1 MQANLLNR
9 KSRRSSKSKRLH
21 RESGVTILEMVV
33 AMLILT
39 IGLLGL
45 AASIGYA
52 VTVSNKGRNLTNSK
66 LLVVSIL
73 EQMEKLRNTES
84 GTIEELTF
92 GQIANAGQV
101 DNTGALRNF
110 AGFPTDF
117 QPLSINPGPDGIFG
131 TADDLINPGPDNIYG
146 TADDFTDTTWAVTGY
161 TRQITITSLNA
172 NLKRIQVTLRY
183 PDAGGKLRDLVAVS
197 YLNND
202 TRSNFR

>member
-1 MQANLLNR
+1 VQMHMLNNQ
-9 KSRRSSKSKRLH
+9 SRRQLRPKQLH
-21 RESGVTILEMVV
+21 SESGVTILEMVV

-66 LLVVSIL
+66 LLVVSLI
-73 EQMEKLRNTES
+73 EQMETLRNTEQ
-84 GTIEELTF
+84 LTF
-92 GQIANAGQV
+92 GQIANQGQV
-101 DNTGALRNF
+101 DDSGALKPF
-110 AGFPTDF
+110 IGFPTAF

-131 TADDLINPGPDNIYG
+131 TSDDLISPGPDNIYG
-146 TADDFTDTTWAVTGY
+146 TADDIVDSSWEVVGY
-161 TRQITITSLNA
+161 QRQITITNLSA
-172 NLKRIQVTLRY
+172 NLKRIQVTVRY
-183 PDAGGKLRDLVAVS
+183 PDSGGQLHDMVGVS

>member
-1 MQANLLNR
+1 MQMHMLNNEPRRQPPR
-9 KSRRSSKSKRLH
+9 KQLH
-21 RESGVTILEMVV
+21 PESGVTILEMVV

-66 LLVVSIL
+66 LLVVSLL
-73 EQMEKLRNTES
+73 EQMETLRNTEQ
-84 GTIEELTF
+84 LTF
-92 GQIANAGQV
+92 GQIVNQGQTV
-101 DNTGALRNF
+101 DNTGATRQF

-117 QPLSINPGPDGIFG
+117 QPLSMNPGPDGI
-131 TADDLINPGPDNIYG
+131 YG
-146 TADDFTDTTWAVTGY
+146 TSDDDSASVVPGY
-161 TRQITITSLNA
+161 QRQISITNLSA

-183 PDAGGKLRDLVAVS
+183 PDAGGQLRDMVGVS

-202 TRSNFR
+202 ARSNFH

>member
-1 MQANLLNR
+1 MLNNE
-9 KSRRSSKSKRLH
+9 SRHRPRRRQLH
-21 RESGVTILEMVV
+21 SESGVTILEMVV

-66 LLVVSIL
+66 LLVVSLL
-73 EQMEKLRNTES
+73 EQMETLRNTEQ
-84 GTIEELTF
+84 LTF
-92 GQIANAGQV
+92 GQIANQGQV
-101 DNTGALRNF
+101 DNSGATRTF
-110 AGFPTDF
+110 IGFPTAF

-131 TADDLINPGPDNIYG
+131 TSDDLISPGPDNIYG
-146 TADDFTDTTWAVTGY
+146 TSDDIIDNTWAMPGY
-161 TRQITITSLNA
+161 QRQITITNLSA
-172 NLKRIQVTLRY
+172 NLKRIQVTVRY
-183 PDAGGKLRDLVAVS
+183 PDAAGHTHDLVGVS